1 MEFRTRAV
9 LEVPSCVIVDQANF
23 QLNMREA
30 KAENTLRNLTQQL
43 RQQVAVLYSRS
54 QDCEKSRQEQYLFR
68 TELRNQDSQS
78 SVNQF
83 TQQMKQLQGVTN
95 SLSESGDFK
104 ELETASG

>member
-1 MEFRTRAV
+1 MEFRTRANFK
-9 LEVPSCVIVDQANF
+9 VPSCVIVDQANF

-43 RQQVAVLYSRS
+43 RQQAAELYSRS
-54 QDCEKSRQEQYLFR
+54 QDCEKSRRQQYLLG
-68 TELRNQDSQS
+68 TEMRNRDRQS

-83 TQQMKQLQGVTN
+83 TQHLKQLQGVTS
-95 SLSESGDFK
+95 SLSEFEDFK